1 MYVRFFSKQ
10 IQNSSQPQTP
20 EVKTEPDVKISQAEA
35 LENALAGGHGSQ
47 KDEKNRM
54 AFYSSVTD
62 YRSLVKTLVCGVKTI
77 TWGCAACKVSFF
89 FFFIYISIYLSI
101 YLLRDVSS

>member
-1 MYVRFFSKQ
+1 MIITPFRIYSKQ
-10 IQNSSQPQTP
+10 IQNLNQPQTP
-20 EVKTEPDVKISQAEA
+20 DVKLEPDIKMTQAEA
-35 LENALAGGHGSQ
+35 LENALAGGQGNQ

-77 TWGCAACKVSFF
+77 TWGCAACKVRFF
-89 FFFIYISIYLSI
+89 IYLSI
-101 YLLRDVSS
+101 YP